1 MSVSGGSVVNT
12 VVVGESK
19 LVVVVVVGLVVVVVV
34 VVGLVV
40 VVVGVVVVVVVVV
53 VVWLIVV
60 VVGKV
65 VVTRDIEVAVVG
77 SVAEVFA
84 TKRGTGGVP
93 HWTVTADH
101 ADTTHHRRRFYSFK
115 FISN

>member
-1 MSVSGGSVVNT
+1 
-12 VVVGESK
+12 
-19 LVVVVVVGLVVVVVV
+19 
-34 VVGLVV
+34 
-40 VVVGVVVVVVVVV
+40 
-53 VVWLIVV
+53 
-60 VVGKV
+60 
-65 VVTRDIEVAVVG
+65 
-77 SVAEVFA
+77 VFA